1 MKMPRLTIAFV
12 WLLVVTIAG
21 CVPGMGNLVAPE
33 EYGLTDNVDE
43 LANRFEEFDVYAS
56 SDRATTTALVFDQRG
71 DGWTIRPQRS
81 FWIPVESRYE
91 LDDRIAEM
99 RWAYGQA
106 NRLRAIRT
114 PDGQAAAGM
123 VYSPAI
129 VGTRVEEP
137 EVVISGVSLSDACR
151 MVPFQFGSGPCL
163 KDRDRR

>member
-1 MKMPRLTIAFV
+1 MKMHRLTIAFV

-21 CVPGMGNLVAPE
+21 CAPRMGNLVAPE
-33 EYGLTDNVDE
+33 EFGLTDNVDM
-43 LANRFEEFDVYAS
+43 LVNRFEEFDVYAS

-81 FWIPVESRYE
+81 FWIPVETRGE
-91 LDDRIAEM
+91 LTDRIEEM
-99 RWAYGQA
+99 RWAFSQA

-129 VGTRVEEP
+129 VGTRVEES
-137 EVVISGVSLSDACR
+137 EVVISGVSLTDACR
-151 MVPFQFGSGPCL
+151 RVPFQFGSGPCL
-163 KDRDRR
+163 KIRDRR